1 MAVPSMPVIMIV
13 VVFFP
18 AKKPCHVARLNPPQ
32 CSRIGALSAAALRI
46 YPGNGTLFEKFFNF
60 AYNLG
65 VPHFEEAPPGARLL
79 EPRDVLG
86 EGDPGGV
93 DERVADLMR
102 ALANPTRI
110 RALFALLEFG
120 ELAAG
125 ELSKAVK
132 MSPSATSH
140 QLRVLRDL
148 GLVKRRREGRAVIYD
163 LADAHLGVLLRE
175 SLYHVDH
182 VRLSIEG

>member
-1 MAVPSMPVIMIV
+1 M
-13 VVFFP
+13 
-18 AKKPCHVARLNPPQ
+18 
-32 CSRIGALSAAALRI
+32 
-46 YPGNGTLFEKFFNF
+46 
-60 AYNLG
+60 LG
-65 VPHFEEAPPGARLL
+65 
-79 EPRDVLG
+79 D
-86 EGDPGGV
+86 GDLGGV

-175 SLYHVDH
+175 SLFHVDH

>member
-1 MAVPSMPVIMIV
+1 MVQIRRP
-13 VVFFP
+13 
-18 AKKPCHVARLNPPQ
+18 
-32 CSRIGALSAAALRI
+32 SAATPRI
-46 YPGNGTLFEKFFNF
+46 YPGDGTLFEKFCNS
-60 AYNLG
+60 AYNVG

-86 EGDPGGV
+86 GGGLEGV
-93 DERVADLMR
+93 DGRVADLMG

-120 ELAAG
+120 ELSAG
-125 ELSKAVK
+125 ELAKAVRT
-132 MSPSATSH
+132 SPSATSH

-148 GLVKRRREGRAVIYD
+148 GLVKRRREGRAVIYE
-163 LADAHLGVLLRE
+163 LADDHLGVLLRE

-182 VRLSIEG
+182 ARLAGEA